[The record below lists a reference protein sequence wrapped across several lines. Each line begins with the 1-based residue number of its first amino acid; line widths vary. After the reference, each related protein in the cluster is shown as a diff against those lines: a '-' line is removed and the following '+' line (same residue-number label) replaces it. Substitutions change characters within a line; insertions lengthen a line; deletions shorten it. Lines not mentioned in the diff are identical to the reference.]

1 MNQLKLSF
9 ALMVSSSSIYAQSF
23 IKNDIKIVG
32 GTAVTSPATEAPF
45 ILKLNDFCGASLI
58 SDSFALTAAHCV
70 DELQANP
77 TSGFVTT
84 VDNKVFHV
92 KSVQVHPKFQVI
104 FSNGVPSALTYD
116 FALLELAEK
125 VDFKTTLA
133 RPIKLAT
140 QAFEAQGKQNQG
152 IMATVY
158 GYGVTHENGQEM
170 NPFLMKVSV
179 PIVGKNLAT
188 VREAYPVSAA
198 TEAVLFAGYKEGGK
212 DACQG
217 DSGGPLTVVDPSNN
231 QKVQIGVVSWGD
243 GCARPF
249 KYGVYSKVSQAF
261 TWISSLNPTAVH

>member
-1 MNQLKLSF
+1 MNQLKLSIV
-9 ALMVSSSSIYAQSF
+9 LMVFSSSLFAQPL
-23 IKNDIKIVG
+23 IKNDLKIVG
-32 GTAVTSPATEAPF
+32 GVEVANPSVEAPF

-77 TSGFVTT
+77 ASGYVTT

-92 KSVQVHPKFQVI
+92 KSVQVHPKYQVI
-104 FSNGVPSALTYD
+104 YTNGIPTALTYD
-116 FALLELAEK
+116 FALLELVEK
-125 VDFKTTLA
+125 VDFKFTLA

-170 NPFLMKVSV
+170 NPFLMKVSL
-179 PIVGKNLAT
+179 PIVSKTQAT
-188 VREAYPVSAA
+188 VREAYPISAA
-198 TEAVLFAGYKEGGK
+198 TEAVIFAGYKEGGK

-217 DSGGPLTVVDPSNN
+217 DSGGPLTVVDPSTN

-249 KYGVYSKVSQAF
+249 KYGVYSKISQVF
-261 TWISSLNPTAVH
+261 TWVMGLNPSVLR